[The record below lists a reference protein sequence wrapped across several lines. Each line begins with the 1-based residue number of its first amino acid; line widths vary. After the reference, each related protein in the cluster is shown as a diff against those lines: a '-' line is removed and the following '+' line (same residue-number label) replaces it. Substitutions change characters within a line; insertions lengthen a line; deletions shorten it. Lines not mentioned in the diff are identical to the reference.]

1 MKRPYNQEP
10 KANYLSR
17 LGLQYLNFD
26 VLKRAIILSLVI
38 GTILNVTN
46 HYSFFWEGE
55 LPKKWPI
62 VQMFLT
68 PFLVITFSQLLA
80 IQYWVNTSRSM
91 DKRIHNESFLML
103 LIGHKILLR
112 SLFLAIF
119 ICLTNSILASIVSLN
134 NVGDL
139 GQVKLLTLF
148 QFFILPFLFGA
159 ISQTLTLRRHVENAA
174 AHEIKPI

>member
-1 MKRPYNQEP
+1 MKRTYNQEP

-26 VLKRAIILSLVI
+26 VLKRAFILSLVI
-38 GTILNVTN
+38 GAILNVTN
-46 HYSFFWEGE
+46 HYSFFLEGE
-55 LPKKWPI
+55 LPKIWPI

-68 PFLVITFSQLLA
+68 PFLVITLSQLLA
-80 IQYWVNTSRSM
+80 IQYWVNTSHSM
-91 DKRIHNESFLML
+91 DKRIQKASFLML

-112 SLFLAIF
+112 SLILAVF
-119 ICLTNSILASIVSLN
+119 ICLINSALVSIVSLN

-159 ISQTLTLRRHVENAA
+159 ISQTLTLRRYLENAA
-174 AHEIKPI
+174 SHENKPI